1 MWFLYNVHVFNP
13 FVLLEKKVCVFV
25 WTRELAVNLDSR
37 VSAVSRDAFV
47 YIQSAKRKNRSVR
60 CPVSRSPRCRC
71 DFFFYPSWG
80 QISTK
85 TDKKASPPRMPCY
98 TCKTPGVSEK
108 KVHEMSFPSL
118 WRNLESLPINSLRGR
133 KENSRGRWA
142 TLFWPLGKN
151 LQIKHLDG
159 VWNFNWK
166 ICRES

>member
-1 MWFLYNVHVFNP
+1 MFLI
-13 FVLLEKKVCVFV
+13 LLFCWKKVCVFV

-47 YIQSAKRKNRSVR
+47 YIQPAKRKNRFVR
-60 CPVSRSPRCRC
+60 CPVSCSPWCRC
-71 DFFFYPSWG
+71 DFFSFFLFFFNPSWG

-85 TDKKASPPRMPCY
+85 TDKKASPRTPCY

-118 WRNLESLPINSLRGR
+118 WRNLESLPINRLMGR
-133 KENSRGRWA
+133 KENRRGRWA

-151 LQIKHLDG
+151 LQIKHLDR